1 MCAGG
6 DPRRS
11 TGGGVNRFKVRDRR
25 WCRQD
30 LGDGHLK
37 RKIMQGRKKGVR
49 ISKEID
55 EGGGEM
61 DERRV

>member
-1 MCAGG
+1 M
-6 DPRRS
+6 
-11 TGGGVNRFKVRDRR
+11 NRFKVRDRR